1 MKKIDKID
9 MFLFVC
15 IVLGVIF
22 GLATILAQWIVGTEI
37 LWLKGLAV
45 LSFCFPTI
53 TLTSNFASEVL
64 AKIINNHKEKKKGKN
79 NEKK

>member
-22 GLATILAQWIVGTEI
+22 AFAEILARWIVGTEI
-37 LWLKGLAV
+37 LWLRGLAV
-45 LSFCFPTI
+45 LLFFLPA
-53 TLTSNFASEVL
+53 TLLMSNFTSEVL
-64 AKIINNHKEKKKGKN
+64 AKIINNHKEKKKNK
-79 NEKK
+79 EKKL

>member
-22 GLATILAQWIVGTEI
+22 GLATILVQWIVGSEI
-37 LWLKGLAV
+37 LWLKGLTA
-45 LSFCFPTI
+45 LSFFFPAA
-53 TLTSNFASEVL
+53 TLMSNFTSEVL
-64 AKIINNHKEKKKGKN
+64 AKIINSHKEKKKNK
-79 NEKK
+79 EKKL